1 MAGIFVF
8 IIRYPTAFR
17 MIELRIDDLRMYNY
31 ASKKPSGIVA
41 IVAIDDKSIDAIG
54 RWPWPRERI
63 AKLVSQLDDYG
74 VKAVGLDFVLSEA
87 EDPKSAAET
96 SSDSAQPSAPFAT
109 GDMALAGALAKQ
121 ASVFLGMPFILAA
134 SPDKRADRSNHQLGG
149 ERGLPPLAGY
159 SIVRQ
164 HADVVPTVVTAIGYL
179 PPLPMLAH
187 AARGGGF
194 VNIEPEED
202 LVIRSALMAVKFR
215 DHYFAPLSLSLVG
228 AYLNNAPL
236 MLDLDENGV
245 RGVSVGD
252 RDVPVDESGH
262 MVIKFR
268 GGPAAF
274 PHFAAVDVIEH
285 RVAREELAGKIILV
299 GATAV
304 GLGDVVP
311 APTGDLLPGVDI
323 HATLIDQILARDF
336 LWRSR
341 TTAAEELFATV
352 LLTFAA
358 VISVAYLPAVWA
370 GIAGLFLTGGYLAY
384 AQYQLYE
391 HDVLL
396 GVAIPILVIVL
407 TYTLLLSYRY
417 FSEGSERQHMKLL
430 FEHYLHPD
438 VINQM
443 IERSNGI
450 SLSGERRHLAIL
462 FADIVNFT
470 ARAERTE
477 PEELVALLN
486 VYMTEMTDSIL
497 ENKGVVDKLMG
508 DGIMAFW
515 GAPVPLPNPAR
526 SAIDCAIAMLKR
538 LDALRARDSRFVDL
552 DIGIGVHVGDVIV
565 GNFGGARRFDYS
577 AIGDAVNFASR
588 LEALTRHFKVRLL
601 VSRRTFEEAD
611 GKYLARD
618 IGLVKVKGKT
628 EPVSIMEIAGPEFSD
643 SQFFRRFSTIVT
655 NVHAAHANGE
665 ISELEDMLRERP
677 GDKVVKL
684 WIEKLRAEI
693 VQPDNAV
700 IFEFDTK

>member
-1 MAGIFVF
+1 MVGIFVF
-8 IIRYPTAFR
+8 ITRYPTAFR

-31 ASKKPSGIVA
+31 ASKKPSGITA

-63 AKLVSQLDDYG
+63 AQLVSQLDDYG
-74 VKAVGLDFVLSEA
+74 VKAIGLDFVLSEA
-87 EDPKSAAET
+87 EDPKSSAEA
-96 SSDSAQPSAPFAT
+96 SSSPAQPSAQFAA
-109 GDMALAGALAKQ
+109 GDLALAGAIAKQ
-121 ASVFLGMPFILAA
+121 GSVFVGMPFILETGPEKPGDH
-134 SPDKRADRSNHQLGG
+134 SYTQ
-149 ERGLPPLAGY
+149 RGAEHDVPSLAGY

-164 HADVVPTVVTAIGYL
+164 HADTVPNMVTAIGYL

-202 LVIRSALMAVKFR
+202 LVIRSALMALKFR

-245 RGVSVGD
+245 KGVSIGD
-252 RDVPVDESGH
+252 IDVPVDESGH

-268 GGPAAF
+268 GGAEAF
-274 PHFAAVDVIEH
+274 PHFSAVDVIEH
-285 RVAREELAGKIILV
+285 RVPREALAGKIVLV
-299 GATAV
+299 GASAV

-311 APTGDLLPGVDI
+311 TPTGDLMPGVDI

-336 LWRSR
+336 IWRSR
-341 TTAAEELFATV
+341 ATAAEELFATV

-358 VISVAYLPAVWA
+358 VISVTYLQAVWA
-370 GIAGLFLTGGYLAY
+370 GIAGLVLTGGYIGY
-384 AQYQLYE
+384 AQYRLYH

-396 GVAIPILVIVL
+396 GVAIPILVIVV

-438 VINQM
+438 VISQM
-443 IERSNGI
+443 IERSDGI
-450 SLSGERRHLAIL
+450 SLSGQRKHLAIL
-462 FADIVNFT
+462 FADIINFT

-515 GAPVPLPNPAR
+515 GAPVALPNPAK
-526 SAIDCAIAMLKR
+526 SAVDCALAMLKR

-588 LEALTRHFKVRLL
+588 LESLTRHFKVHLL
-601 VSRRTFEEAD
+601 VSRRTFEEA
-611 GKYLARD
+611 GSKYLARD
-618 IGLVKVKGKT
+618 IGMVKVKGKT
-628 EPVSIMEIAGPEFSD
+628 EPVAIMEVAGPEFSD
-643 SQFFRRFSTIVT
+643 PQFFQRFSTIVT

-665 ISELEDMLRERP
+665 ISELEDLLRERP
-677 GDKVVKL
+677 SDQVVKL
-684 WIEKLRAEI
+684 WIEKLRSEI